1 MKSDTGAWETHGS
14 QAGEGIEGIIRWNL
28 KPDSKLDSRT
38 KFRNTVLC
46 AIEGS
51 RMRQKQKAWVT
62 SQWFLLRPEI
72 RRFILKKKKE
82 FCYKL
87 KASFLKW
94 VQSAWLEKENSYIS
108 TVWQHF
114 HRMPWGI
121 EHGIWDCYKTARW
134 RQLAATTTF
143 MKLIRGWTRNKVPE
157 ESNVQ
162 SASPSA
168 ESKAEGVVKV
178 IFNWKAFLYVFNG
191 ENKTSLML

>member
-1 MKSDTGAWETHGS
+1 MRNRRQQDETE
-14 QAGEGIEGIIRWNL
+14 AEGLGYKLVIFAEAWNL
-28 KPDSKLDSRT
+28 T
-38 KFRNTVLC
+38 FHF
-46 AIEGS
+46 E
-51 RMRQKQKAWVT
+51 
-62 SQWFLLRPEI
+62 
-72 RRFILKKKKE
+72 KKK

-121 EHGIWDCYKTARW
+121 EHGIWDCYKIARW

-143 MKLIRGWTRNKVPE
+143 MKLIRGWTRNKVLE

-178 IFNWKAFLYVFNG
+178 IFNWKAFPYVFNG